1 MKSVEWHALWLA
13 HLFQNAALS
22 SVGAGGGVPASASD
36 GSLYLSLHTEDPGSS
51 TASGLA
57 NEVSYTGYARADMPR
72 DASTWDVTDNVVTN
86 LTAVLWPACT
96 AGGVTARYVGI
107 WDSASTGAGVML
119 YSCALSQFLSIAG
132 GLTPRI
138 AAGGLVIT
146 EAV

>member
-13 HLFQNAALS
+13 HLFQNAPLTT
-22 SVGAGGGVPASASD
+22 VGGGGGVPASASD

-51 TASGLA
+51 TTTGLA

-72 DASTWDVTDNVVTN
+72 DASTWDVTANVVTN
-86 LTAVLWPACT
+86 LTAVIWPACT
-96 AGGVTARYVGI
+96 AGGVTARFVGI
-107 WDSASTGAGVML
+107 WDSSSSGTMI
-119 YSCALSQFLSIAG
+119 YSCAFTQFLGIAG

-146 EAV
+146 EAA